1 MALTLLLLLTKIF
14 FCRSKRVLQKAHFL
28 IYKDRLIN
36 VQPLYLKNI
45 SDYNGFWRD
54 HTILRNQIL
63 TDVLKG
69 YIYSYN
75 FFTRRVIS

>member
-1 MALTLLLLLTKIF
+1 MLLKQN
-14 FCRSKRVLQKAHFL
+14 K
-28 IYKDRLIN
+28 
-36 VQPLYLKNI
+36 
-45 SDYNGFWRD
+45 
-54 HTILRNQIL
+54 IL